1 MTAHR
6 RPGRLALVGGIA
18 LSLGLAGIAAAW
30 AAAPGH
36 TPAAVQIGIHYS
48 HFGPTDVTVQAGDPV
63 TFVLRN
69 DDPIDHEWLI
79 GDEAFHERHRH
90 GTHEAHGAV
99 PNEVTV
105 PALETVE
112 TTITF
117 VDPGPVQYICH
128 LPGHEEYGM
137 VGTVTVGG

>member
-1 MTAHR
+1 MSRALRTAIAV
-6 RPGRLALVGGIA
+6 ALLGVATVAGGCA
-18 LSLGLAGIAAAW
+18 
-30 AAAPGH
+30 
-36 TPAAVQIGIHYS
+36 PAAMRVTIRIHYS
-48 HFGPTDVTVQAGDPV
+48 AFDPTEIAVPRGVPV
-63 TFVLRN
+63 TFVIVN
-69 DDPIDHEWLI
+69 EDPIDHEWLI

-117 VDPGPVQYICH
+117 VDPGPVQYMCH